1 MERPK
6 KNRVTRHILAASSPH
21 RHACKRKETDEKN
34 EIGKSKSAATNLLLP
49 IGEARQAVVRSRSV
63 CVRARALML
72 RCEEHERREIDAWLL
87 LHCPAHQKRRVRNRR
102 PHPRPAGQDIKV
114 FLGVPGEFSIFVGW
128 TVYIQELETLI
139 TRRLNKY
146 QFFFW
151 LNLGIW
157 LKAFF

>member
-1 MERPK
+1 MKKPTTTATEWKRPK

-128 TVYIQELETLI
+128 TVYIQE
-139 TRRLNKY
+139 
-146 QFFFW
+146 
-151 LNLGIW
+151 
-157 LKAFF
+157 